1 MCISVSA
8 ASRPIDVVVMGG
20 VAVVEVWCGGGGV
33 WRWLYNVAGMSV
45 AGTSVAGGVAV
56 LDDSRDTSS
65 HSYYFYH
72 PIYLQPSSTR
82 ITPECHTGQK
92 AK

>member
-20 VAVVEVWCGGGGV
+20 VAVVEVKV
-33 WRWLYNVAGMSV
+33 WRVSGCTTVWLMAAAM
-45 AGTSVAGGVAV
+45 AVAV

-72 PIYLQPSSTR
+72 PIYLQPSTR

-92 AK
+92 PNK